1 MRPMRIISTLG
12 AAVLLSCSREKPAA
26 PADIVLRGGAVYT
39 VDAARSWA
47 SAVAVRDG
55 RIIYVGTDSVPA
67 ALVGPA
73 TEVVELAGAMVLPGF
88 QDAHVHP
95 VIGGAELG
103 ECHVTKMTTV
113 AVLMDSIRSCA
124 RGRPELPWVRGGG
137 WQLPLFPAAN
147 PPKALLDQAV
157 PDRPA
162 AFEAMDGHSLWVN
175 SRALAL
181 AGITRDTPDPPNGR
195 IERDPRTREPSG
207 TLREGAMD
215 LVYEVLP
222 ERTEAELSA
231 GLERAQREA
240 NRFGIT
246 SVFAADEGESELET
260 YTAADRAERLS
271 LRVVAATSAGEG
283 DVDSVVARARILRT
297 RFTTPHVHPIAVK
310 LYQDGVVESRT
321 AAMLAP
327 YLDRRGDAGTPNYD
341 QPTLDSLAA
350 ALDREGFQIHVHA
363 IGDRAIR
370 MALDAFEYA
379 RKQNGVRDSRHSIAH
394 LQVIDPADIPRFRA
408 LGVVANFE
416 AFWANGDEY
425 LTVLADP
432 ALGPRRSRWRI
443 PDRECGAIRSRGFGR
458 ERLVGLVAQPA
469 RRHPGGHDPPADRQ
483 HRRAMESRGAGGPRH
498 HDRALHHQRRLR
510 PAAGPRNRVDRG
522 REAGGPRRPRP
533 QPVRPAGRQHPHR
546 EGHAH
551 PARRQNGLPM
561 KHPILGLH
569 HVTATVAEAKPDL
582 DFFAGALGLRL
593 VKRTVNFDNHNV
605 YHFYYG
611 DERGAP
617 GTIWTTFP
625 YAGWG
630 VPVGTKGEGQ
640 ITVTSFSVPAGSL
653 AAWKARL
660 GERGLRGGGVRPRRD
675 PVRRPIRAQ
684 DRAGR
689 RERPALSLAGGRDR
703 RRHGG
708 PRPAQRHDGR
718 GGSRCDG
725 RADDAHPRIC
735 RHG

>member
-1 MRPMRIISTLG
+1 
-12 AAVLLSCSREKPAA
+12 
-26 PADIVLRGGAVYT
+26 VYT

-55 RIIYVGTDSVPA
+55 RIVYVGTDSVPA
-67 ALVGPA
+67 ALIGPA

-113 AVLMDSIRSCA
+113 AALLDSIRSCA
-124 RGRPELPWVRGGG
+124 RARPELPWVRGGG

-162 AFEAMDGHSLWVN
+162 AFEAMDGHSFWVN

-231 GLERAQREA
+231 GLERAQHEA

-246 SVFAADEGESELET
+246 SVFAADEGESELEA
-260 YTAADRAERLS
+260 YTAADRAEKLS
-271 LRVVAATSAGEG
+271 LRVVAASSAGEG
-283 DVDSVVARARILRT
+283 DVDSVVARARALRT
-297 RFTTPHVHPIAVK
+297 RYTTPHVRPIAVK
-310 LYQDGVVESRT
+310 LYQDGVVEART

-341 QPTLDSLAA
+341 QPTLDRLTA

-363 IGDRAIR
+363 IGDRAVR
-370 MALDAFEYA
+370 MTLDAFEQA
-379 RKQNGVRDSRHSIAH
+379 RARNGARDMRHAIAH

-432 ALGPRRSRWRI
+432 ALGPRRSRWEYPIASVVRSGAVVSGGSDWSVSSLNPLDAI
-443 PDRECGAIRSRGFGR
+443 QVGITHRLIGSTAAPWNPD
-458 ERLVGLVAQPA
+458 ERVDLPTMIALYTINAAYALRQDEETGSIEVGKLADLAVLD
-469 RRHPGGHDPPADRQ
+469 RNLFDLPADSIHTAKVTRTLL
-483 HRRAMESRGAGGPRH
+483 GG
-498 HDRALHHQRRLR
+498 
-510 PAAGPRNRVDRG
+510 
-522 REAGGPRRPRP
+522 
-533 QPVRPAGRQHPHR
+533 
-546 EGHAH
+546 
-551 PARRQNGLPM
+551 
-561 KHPILGLH
+561 
-569 HVTATVAEAKPDL
+569 
-582 DFFAGALGLRL
+582 
-593 VKRTVNFDNHNV
+593 RTV
-605 YHFYYG
+605 Y
-611 DERGAP
+611 P
-617 GTIWTTFP
+617 
-625 YAGWG
+625 
-630 VPVGTKGEGQ
+630 
-640 ITVTSFSVPAGSL
+640 
-653 AAWKARL
+653 
-660 GERGLRGGGVRPRRD
+660 
-675 PVRRPIRAQ
+675 
-684 DRAGR
+684 
-689 RERPALSLAGGRDR
+689 
-703 RRHGG
+703 
-708 PRPAQRHDGR
+708 
-718 GGSRCDG
+718 
-725 RADDAHPRIC
+725 
-735 RHG
+735 